1 MNKEKIQKAREEAKK
16 FVMFCDDAIAA
27 RSQEGRDWDSP
38 RETGLVRH
46 QSMILTRALA
56 DLRRP

>member
-1 MNKEKIQKAREEAKK
+1 MNKEKIQKAREEAEK
-16 FVMFCDDAIAA
+16 FVMFCDDAVSDHCYAS
-27 RSQEGRDWDSP
+27 RTP
-38 RETGLVRH
+38 GLVKH